1 MFFRRSRT
9 QRRLKK
15 QGLDKQGHLC
25 YLLNRTTTLE
35 FKGLESDPL
44 QYKGQQT
51 EEEIESL
58 SGSFSGYFS
67 EGVDEVIELL
77 FVLFSH
83 DF

>member
-15 QGLDKQGHLC
+15 QGHLC
-25 YLLNRTTTLE
+25 YLFNRTTALE

-67 EGVDEVIELL
+67 EGVDEVIEPL